1 MEGIQ
6 GTVEVQVG
14 KVLFGK
20 LDLDKLG
27 RKQGNEGVVEFS
39 LGHGVEEGVE
49 QVLGQ
54 KGSMVEEEEAAVVLV
69 DMVACDL
76 CDSHQTV
83 DKKK

>member
-1 MEGIQ
+1 MDGIQ

-14 KVLFGK
+14 KVLVGK
-20 LDLDKLG
+20 LDLDNLG

-54 KGSMVEEEEAAVVLV
+54 KESMVEEEEAAVVLV
-69 DMVACDL
+69 DMFACGL

-83 DKKK
+83 EKKE